1 MVAVGI
7 DLGTTCCCVAV
18 WKHGA
23 VEVIPNENGCRTTPS
38 VISFTHTRLIG
49 DAGKSSLDIKNT
61 VYGAKKFIG
70 RKYGD
75 LKSIDK
81 YPFLITNDEN
91 KIKICVDYKGE
102 KKLFSP
108 EQLYGMLIC
117 RMKEISQDYLGVKID
132 KAVITVPAYYN
143 DAQRQATKTAG
154 VLAGL
159 EVLKVINEPTATAL
173 AYGMC
178 TKLNNNSKIL
188 IFDLG
193 GGHFDVSVIHIR
205 ENNDFQVK
213 STVGQTNLGGDDFDD
228 RLVSFFVQD
237 IKKRFKVD
245 VSSDFKALRRLKT
258 AAESAKRLLTSSNQ
272 TSIHIDCVEYNIQYN
287 RIISRRFFE
296 SLCSDL
302 FTKTISLVDKALL
315 DAGLSKNDIDDV
327 ILVGG
332 STRIPKIQSLLKG
345 KFKKITTS
353 INPDEAVACGAA
365 IQAAILSGN
374 RDNKIKGLKLVDV
387 IPLSLGVETARGM
400 MYKIIERNTPIPC
413 QITKDLTTLE
423 DYQNAMTIEIF
434 EGERAL
440 TKDNNLL
447 GSFDLKCIPPAPRG
461 VAKID
466 VTFKVN
472 VDGILSVSA
481 RDRSTGNIESVTIN
495 NQIRLSQ
502 SEVTKMLAEAEFF
515 QEEDK
520 ENKLRLQSRNQL
532 ESYVFEVKRSIFE
545 DEVKL
550 SDEER
555 VLMVNELEE
564 AMKWIDE
571 NTDCLREE
579 YERKLT
585 ELMRKW
591 SGFMRKMYSQD
602 YKPTVK
608 RQRSENYQPEL
619 SEIETV
625 NIEEIHDI

>member
-1 MVAVGI
+1 MVAIGV
-7 DLGTTCCCVAV
+7 DLGNTCCCVAV
-18 WKHGA
+18 WRHGA
-23 VEVIPNENGCRTTPS
+23 VEVIPNECGSKTTPS
-38 VISFTHTRLIG
+38 VIAFTHARLIG

-61 VYGAKKFIG
+61 VYAVKKLIG
-70 RKYGD
+70 KKYSD
-75 LKSIDK
+75 LKNINK

-91 KIKICVDYKGE
+91 KIKICIDYKGE
-102 KKLFSP
+102 RKTFSP

-117 RMKEISQDYLGVKID
+117 RMKEISQDYLGVKVD
-132 KAVITVPAYYN
+132 SAVLTVPAYFN
-143 DAQRQATKTAG
+143 NAQRQATKMAG

-178 TKLNNNSKIL
+178 TKLNTNSKIL

-205 ENNDFQVK
+205 ENNLFQVK

-228 RLVSFFVQD
+228 RLVSYFVQD

-245 VSSDFKALRRLKT
+245 VSSDFKVLRRLKT
-258 AAESAKRLLTSSNQ
+258 AAESAKRLLTSSRQ
-272 TSIHIDCVEYNIQYN
+272 ASIHIDCVEYNIDYN
-287 RIISRRFFE
+287 RTISRSFFE

-302 FTKTISLVDKALL
+302 FHQTLSLVDKALL
-315 DAGLSKNDIDDV
+315 DAGLTKIDIDNV

-332 STRIPKIQSLLKG
+332 SIRIPKIQSLLKS
-345 KFKKITTS
+345 KFKKLTTS

-365 IQAAILSGN
+365 IQAAILSGKK
-374 RDNKIKGLKLVDV
+374 DSQLMDLKLVDV
-387 IPLSLGVETARGM
+387 IPLSLGVETSRGM
-400 MYKIIERNTPIPC
+400 MYKVIERNTPIPC
-413 QITKDLTTLE
+413 QVTKDLTTLE

-447 GSFDLKCIPPAPRG
+447 GYFDLKGIPPAPRG

-466 VTFKVN
+466 VTFNVN
-472 VDGILSVSA
+472 IDGILSVTA
-481 RDRSTGNIESVTIN
+481 RDRSTGNTESVTIN
-495 NQIRLSQ
+495 NQTRLSQ
-502 SEVTKMLAEAEFF
+502 NEVSKMLEEAEFF

-532 ESYVFEVKRSIFE
+532 ESYVFEVKRSIYE
-545 DEVKL
+545 DEVQL
-550 SDEER
+550 SDEEC
-555 VLMVNELEE
+555 VAMVQELEE
-564 AMKWIDE
+564 ALKWIDE

-585 ELMRKW
+585 ELMREW
-591 SGFMRKMYSQD
+591 SVFLRKVYSQVCRHR
-602 YKPTVK
+602 VK

-619 SEIETV
+619 NAIEAG
-625 NIEEIHDI
+625 NIEEIHDV